1 MTEPGLQMD
10 AIDPEQ
16 FARTVA
22 ETPDE
27 QLAAGMASEHR
38 EAILDEIFGR
48 VGAHVDPERA
58 KGVEAVIR
66 FRITGRSDGEA
77 DRYEVTLHDGQ
88 ASVSREL
95 GEDPRVT
102 LTIDAVD
109 FLKLVSGNAAGPEL
123 FMRGKLAV
131 KGDLM
136 FAAQA
141 AGLFTLPKAG

>member
-1 MTEPGLQMD
+1 MTEPALEMD

-22 ETPDE
+22 ETPDD

-38 EAILDEIFGR
+38 GAILDEIFSR

-66 FRITGRSDGEA
+66 FRITGRPDGEA
-77 DRYEVTLHDGQ
+77 DRYEVSIRDGR

-102 LTIDAVD
+102 LTVNAVD
-109 FLKLVSGNAAGPEL
+109 FLKLVSGNAGGPEL
-123 FMRGKLAV
+123 FIRGKLGV

-136 FAAQA
+136 FAAQV
-141 AGLFTLPKAG
+141 AGLFTLPKGA